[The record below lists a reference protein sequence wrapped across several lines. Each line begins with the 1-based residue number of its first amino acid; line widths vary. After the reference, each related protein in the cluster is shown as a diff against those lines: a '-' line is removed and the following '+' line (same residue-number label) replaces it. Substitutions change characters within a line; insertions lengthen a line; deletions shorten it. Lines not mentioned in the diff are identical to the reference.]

1 VFLENDARQLQAVFQ
16 ELREIRDKAV
26 RLRQWTTFAVSLCAW
41 LLLLFGA
48 AAIFMVCEKPYQS
61 WSYFDGFYMAFVALM
76 TIGYG
81 DLTPTT
87 SSGRSFF
94 VLWSLLA
101 VPTIT
106 VLVANAEDT
115 LLKTLRGII
124 TFLGNISIL
133 PGGSGFW
140 RLSNDVLTRL
150 GLGAFVGHGRRDSTV
165 PTCEAT
171 DGHQPMELPSA
182 RRKFQILLLDEIM
195 HIFHDL
201 RKQEFGS
208 YSVDRL
214 VWYMRLF
221 KGYQN
226 AEDLRTGG
234 QSKRTTSRADRSGS
248 PPHSG
253 GGGGLIT
260 QGSQPSRWYFPE
272 FGAESPLIGPREEAQ
287 WILRELLQTLKM
299 ELHDMAREEGE
310 AEMGVTTQ
318 DPSG

>member
-1 VFLENDARQLQAVFQ
+1 M
-16 ELREIRDKAV
+16 REIRDKAV
-26 RLRQWTTFAVSLCAW
+26 RRQQWTTFAVSLGAW

-48 AAIFMVCEKPYQS
+48 AAIFMVCENPYQS
-61 WSYFDGFYMAFVALM
+61 WSYFDGLYMAFVALT

-81 DLTPTT
+81 DLTPAT

-106 VLVANAEDT
+106 ILVANAEDT

-124 TFLGNISIL
+124 TCLGNISIL

-140 RLSNDVLTRL
+140 GLSKDMLTRL
-150 GLGAFVGHGRRDSTV
+150 SLGAFASHGRRESTA

-171 DGHQPMELPSA
+171 DRRHPMEVPSA

-201 RKQEFGS
+201 NKQEFGS
-208 YSVDRL
+208 YSVDRM
-214 VWYMRLF
+214 VWYMRLL

-226 AEDLRTGG
+226 AEDVRKGG
-234 QSKRTTSRADRSGS
+234 ESRCEGSKHTTSRADRSGS
-248 PPHSG
+248 PPDSVAAG
-253 GGGGLIT
+253 PIN
-260 QGSQPSRWYFPE
+260 QRSQRSQPSRWYFTE
-272 FGAESPLIGPREEAQ
+272 FGAESPLIGPREEVR
-287 WILRELLQTLKM
+287 WILRGLLQTLKM
-299 ELHDMAREEGE
+299 ELHDTAREEEE
-310 AEMGVTTQ
+310 ADMRVTTK
-318 DPSG
+318 DPSGSVLNIE